1 MRMKAVRIHQP
12 GKASALILDDIPV
25 PTPGVGEARVKLSYA
40 GLNFIDVYQ
49 RSGLYPLPLP
59 AVMGNEGAGVVT
71 AVGDGVSEVQL
82 GQRVAFAMQL
92 GAYAEEIVIPAWKL
106 VPVPEGVRDEQAA
119 AIMLQGMTAHYLAF
133 STYPLKAGETC
144 LVHAAAGGVGLLLTQ
159 MAKKQ
164 GTRVLATA
172 GSAEKAD
179 LAREMGADEVILYRD
194 VDFEAEVRRLTGGQ
208 GVEVVYDAVG
218 RETFLKGLNVLKPRG
233 YMVLYGASSGAVEP
247 VDPQLLNHK
256 GGLFLTRPSLA
267 QYAATRKELLW
278 RAGDLFTWLQ
288 DGSMHLRLDQTFVLS
303 QAADAHRYIE
313 GRRTKG
319 KVLLQIQ

>member
-1 MRMKAVRIHQP
+1 MRIHQP
-12 GKASALILDDIPV
+12 GEASALMLDDIPV
-25 PTPGVGEARVKLSYA
+25 PMPGAGEARVKLSYA

-71 AVGDGVSEVQL
+71 AVGDGVTEVQR
-82 GQRVAFAMQL
+82 GQRVAFAMQR
-92 GAYAEEIVIPAWKL
+92 GAYAEEIVVPAWKL

-133 STYPLKAGETC
+133 STYSLKAGETC
-144 LVHAAAGGVGLLLTQ
+144 LIHAAAGGVGLLLTQ
-159 MAKKQ
+159 MAKKR
-164 GTRVLATA
+164 GARVLATA

-179 LAREMGADEVILYRD
+179 LARTMGADEVILYRD
-194 VDFEAEVRRLTGGQ
+194 LDFEAEVGRLTDGQ

-233 YMVLYGASSGAVEP
+233 YMVLYGASSGPVEP
-247 VDPQLLNHK
+247 VDPQLLNQK

-267 QYAATRKELLW
+267 QYAATREELLW
-278 RAGDLFTWLQ
+278 RAGDLFTWLE
-288 DGSMHLRLDQTFVLS
+288 DGSLHLRLDQTFLLN

-319 KVLLQIQ
+319 KVLLQVQ

>member
-1 MRMKAVRIHQP
+1 
-12 GKASALILDDIPV
+12 
-25 PTPGVGEARVKLSYA
+25 
-40 GLNFIDVYQ
+40 
-49 RSGLYPLPLP
+49 
-59 AVMGNEGAGVVT
+59 
-71 AVGDGVSEVQL
+71 
-82 GQRVAFAMQL
+82 
-92 GAYAEEIVIPAWKL
+92 
-106 VPVPEGVRDEQAA
+106 
-119 AIMLQGMTAHYLAF
+119 MLQGMTAHYLAL

-144 LVHAAAGGVGLLLTQ
+144 LIHAAAGGVGLLLTQ
-159 MAKKQ
+159 IAKKQ
-164 GTRVLATA
+164 GARILATA

-194 VDFEAEVRRLTGGQ
+194 LDFEAEVGHLTGGQ

-233 YMVLYGASSGAVEP
+233 YMVLYGASSGPVEP
-247 VDPQLLNHK
+247 VDPQLLNQK

-278 RAGDLFTWLQ
+278 RAGDLFTWLE
-288 DGSMHLRLDQTFVLS
+288 DGSLHLRLDQTFALS

-319 KVLLQIQ
+319 KVLLQVQ